1 MFRVALDL
9 GGICLQG
16 PLSLSV
22 SQHPSGV
29 ANFNVVGFFVFCWAA
44 SCGTIIVLG
53 WVASPPAVL
62 DPNVLSKG
70 VETGPTRTQ
79 IGPTC
84 AQTMPCLP
92 GACLRQAELF

>member
-1 MFRVALDL
+1 MYHVALDL

-22 SQHPSGV
+22 SQLPSGV

-44 SCGTIIVLG
+44 SCDTIIVLG
-53 WVASPPAVL
+53 WAASPPAVL

-70 VETGPTRTQ
+70 VETDPTRTL
-79 IGPTC
+79 IGLTC
-84 AQTMPCLP
+84 AQTMPHLP
-92 GACLRQAELF
+92 GACLRHA